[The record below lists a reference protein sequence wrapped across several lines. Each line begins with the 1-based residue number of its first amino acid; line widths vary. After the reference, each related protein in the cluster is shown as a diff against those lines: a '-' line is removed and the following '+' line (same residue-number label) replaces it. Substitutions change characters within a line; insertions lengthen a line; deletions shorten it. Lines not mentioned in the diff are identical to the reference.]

1 MKQVVSLILILA
13 IMLTI
18 GTPALAS
25 MYNPDG
31 YVMYVKT
38 GNGLK
43 LNLRE
48 SPDANAKIIGK
59 IPYGEAVS
67 VYPKF
72 LSDKWSH
79 VQYGMLNGYVMKSFL
94 VRNPPKPYVSPT
106 PKPTTKPTPKP
117 TATPQPKPEELLQ
130 KELNAARALGL
141 VPVGMIDAGNV
152 TWGELNELLSNAIRL
167 KNRNMSAQRM
177 HVYLSRSEYEQ
188 ANCGAAFDVVL
199 RGVAAAEMYG
209 ALMDMGEQNP
219 AFNHSNDPFIADVTD
234 IALCQEYAG
243 RASGYDAADWR
254 TIPLINMVTTII
266 DNADTMSGMH
276 VMSLDNEYDFL
287 PNNPLTRTDAILAV
301 YRLYRSFNTQL
312 GTVTVVHQRQANLRA
327 APSMR
332 AEIIGKADPG
342 AVYGVI
348 RIEADGWYQI
358 VLPSGKTAYIAAGM
372 VSFVMQ

>member
-1 MKQVVSLILILA
+1 MKKIMSLFLA
-13 IMLTI
+13 LVIMLGI
-18 GTPALAS
+18 GTAALAS
-25 MYNPDG
+25 IYNPDG

-48 SPDANAKIIGK
+48 NPEDEAKIIGK

-67 VYPKF
+67 IYPQF
-72 LSDKWSH
+72 LSDTWSH
-79 VQYGMLNGYVMKSFL
+79 VQYGMLNGYVKKSFL
-94 VRNPPKPYVSPT
+94 VNNPPKPYVVPT
-106 PKPTTKPTPKP
+106 PKPTPKP
-117 TATPQPKPEELLQ
+117 IVTPQPKPEDLLH
-130 KELNAARALGL
+130 KELNAARTLGL
-141 VPVGMIDAGNV
+141 VPVGMIDVGNV
-152 TWGELNELLSNAIRL
+152 TWGELDELLTNAIRL
-167 KNRNMSAQRM
+167 KNRNTSAQRM
-177 HVYLSRSEYEQ
+177 HVYLSRSEYQQ

-219 AFNHSNDPFIADVTD
+219 AFNHSNDPFIADVTE

-254 TIPLINMVTTII
+254 TIPLITMVTTII
-266 DNADTMSGMH
+266 DNADMMSGMH
-276 VMSLDNEYDFL
+276 VLSLDKEYDFL
-287 PNNPLTRTDAILAV
+287 PNNPLTRADAILAV

-327 APSMR
+327 APSMQ

-372 VSFVMQ
+372 VSFEMQ

>member
-1 MKQVVSLILILA
+1 MKKPMSLVLILA
-13 IMLTI
+13 IVLTI
-18 GTPALAS
+18 GTSALAS

-48 SPDANAKIIGK
+48 SPDADARIIGK

-67 VYPKF
+67 VYPQF

-79 VQYGMLNGYVMKSFL
+79 VQYSMLNGYVMKSFL
-94 VRNPPKPYVSPT
+94 VSKLPKPYVAPT
-106 PKPTTKPTPKP
+106 AKPTPKP
-117 TATPQPKPEELLQ
+117 TVAPQIKPEDLLQ
-130 KELNAARALGL
+130 QELNAARTLGL

-152 TWGELNELLSNAIRL
+152 TWGELDELLASAIRI
-167 KNRNMSAQRM
+167 KNKNMSAQRV
-177 HVYLSRSEYEQ
+177 HVYLSRSEYQ
-188 ANCGAAFDVVL
+188 NANCGAAFDVVL

-209 ALMDMGEQNP
+209 ALMDMGESNP

-254 TIPLINMVTTII
+254 TIPLITMVTTII
-266 DNADTMSGMH
+266 DNADTLSGLH
-276 VMSLDNEYDFL
+276 VLSLDHEHDFL

-327 APSMR
+327 APSMQ

-342 AVYGVI
+342 SVYGVI
-348 RIEADGWYQI
+348 KIEAHGWYQI
-358 VLPSGKTAYIAAGM
+358 VLSNGKTAYIAAGM
-372 VSFVMQ
+372 VSFEMQ